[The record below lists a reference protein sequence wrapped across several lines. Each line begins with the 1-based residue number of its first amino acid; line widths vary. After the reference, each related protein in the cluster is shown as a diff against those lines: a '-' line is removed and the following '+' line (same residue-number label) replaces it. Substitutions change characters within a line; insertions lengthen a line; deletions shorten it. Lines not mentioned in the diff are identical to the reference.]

1 MTSVLTVHV
10 GKKGLVL
17 YYTTIWRGSVIMM
30 TSLLEMH
37 LHTIL
42 YVHPQQGTCKVENSG
57 KVSD

>member
-37 LHTIL
+37 LHTI
-42 YVHPQQGTCKVENSG
+42 YYTYIHIHRV
-57 KVSD
+57 